1 VVFVTLED
9 EHGFVNLVLFA
20 KTFERLRR
28 VATTSSML
36 YVEGK
41 VERQAESSEAPV
53 VYIVVEKL
61 ERMSLRGK
69 SIPAMS
75 RDFR

>member
-1 VVFVTLED
+1 
-9 EHGFVNLVLFA
+9 
-20 KTFERLRR
+20 
-28 VATTSSML
+28 ML

-69 SIPAMS
+69 SIPVMS